1 MEVYVICENDNGRFI
16 DLDVY
21 FSEQS
26 AEEALIEY
34 KDKQDGRIYFIKK
47 ENPLSDRFVFI
58 RKIEFIG

>member
-1 MEVYVICENDNGRFI
+1 MEVYVICENDNRRFI
-16 DLDVY
+16 DLEVY

-47 ENPLSDRFVFI
+47 
-58 RKIEFIG
+58 RKPFE